1 VILCDEIFFMNEET
15 ILQGILPVAQQQ
27 RTCLIGT
34 TTPAGTDHIVSAMI
48 SARDKYGNP
57 VIRTV
62 RIGAPCEECRRM
74 QVLCTHAEN
83 TVAEGTSRKKRDRYK
98 ALYAERKHIMMREY
112 QGEIG
117 DASRKIFQASW
128 IHRLTLHR
136 PVPVPENVDML
147 FLTSDP
153 AQGGDCEWSTVGA
166 YYDRISGCMVICL
179 LDSFTLKPA
188 TPHNMRLKL
197 EGSVSALRCAH
208 PAFRSAPIV
217 YCVESAP
224 KMFAEAVAEYADEIA
239 RTQNANIVCM
249 NESSD
254 GRPGVPK
261 TAQNTMIMSEVSQRF
276 MENNAIRFSASC
288 TTSVEG
294 SSVADE
300 RKKLLG
306 QLQRYAR
313 KIDEKTGKVRID
325 GKDGGAN
332 DDYAVAFVMQGYWYK
347 WFWDSTNE
355 RYASVKQYSSKFR
368 STAFASNGK
377 ERFTLRGY
385 EMPIEEEKKASD
397 AKRQRRGTEINN
409 LMFML

>member
-1 VILCDEIFFMNEET
+1 MDEET

-27 RTCLIGT
+27 KTCLLGT

-74 QVLCTHAEN
+74 QILCTHAEN
-83 TVAEGTSRKKRDRYK
+83 TVPEGTSRKKRDRYK
-98 ALYAERKHIMMREY
+98 ALYEERKHIMMREY

-117 DASRKIFQASW
+117 DASRKLFQANW
-128 IHRLTLHR
+128 IHRLKLHK

-166 YYDRISGCMVICL
+166 YYDRSSGCMVICL
-179 LDSFTLKPA
+179 LDSFCLKPA
-188 TPHNMRLKL
+188 TPHHMRTKL
-197 EGSVSALRCAH
+197 EESIATLRCAH
-208 PAFRSAPIV
+208 PAFRHAPIV

-239 RTQNANIVCM
+239 RTQQANILCM

-261 TAQNTMIMSEVSQRF
+261 TAQNTMIMSEVAQRF
-276 MENNAIRFSASC
+276 MENNAVRFSTACC
-288 TTSVEG
+288 TSSG
-294 SSVADE
+294 SVAEE
-300 RKKLLG
+300 RKKLFG
-306 QLQRYAR
+306 QLQKYAR

-347 WFWDSTNE
+347 WFWDSPNE
-355 RYASVKQYSSKFR
+355 RYEPIKRYSAKFR
-368 STAFASNGK
+368 SAAYASTGK
-377 ERFTLRGY
+377 ERFSVRGY
-385 EMPIEEEKKASD
+385 EMSFEEEEKAGK
-397 AKRQRRGTEINN
+397 AKRQKRNHEISH
-409 LMFML
+409 LMFAM